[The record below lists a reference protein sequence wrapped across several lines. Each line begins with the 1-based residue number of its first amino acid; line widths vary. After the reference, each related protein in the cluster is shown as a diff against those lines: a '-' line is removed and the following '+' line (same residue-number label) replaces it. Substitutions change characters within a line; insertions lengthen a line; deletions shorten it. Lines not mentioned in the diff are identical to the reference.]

1 MDADTVAI
9 IVLYNADKNILR
21 NVLERL
27 CVQVGTCILVKNDDT
42 DISEIINNFI
52 NVRLIDL
59 CSNKGIAYAQNIGV
73 NIAKDLGAKY
83 ILFSDQDTVYPEN
96 YISEMKNNIKRFGD
110 KAILVP
116 SFYNLNR
123 GQIEP
128 ISLTMSKSIVPEL
141 NTQYEV
147 FHAISSGTFVLM
159 SSFID
164 IGYYD
169 EKLFIDWV
177 DFEWCWKARN
187 KGYKIICIPKIQIKH
202 NLGDN
207 VKSVLGKK
215 ITLRSQ
221 FRYYYMIR
229 NCLYLAKTSPYLN
242 KKEKNSLK
250 FRAIILIFGVL
261 LVDDKRIKNFA
272 TVKNAVRD
280 SKKMIKNYIGEYNE

>member
-1 MDADTVAI
+1 MVAAI
-9 IVLYNADKNILR
+9 IVLFNPEL
-21 NVLERL
+21 VLLEDVINSL
-27 CVQVGTCILVKNDDT
+27 EKQV
-42 DISEIINNFI
+42 DIIICINNGN
-52 NVRLIDL
+52 NVEFKHPKILIKNL
-59 CSNKGIAYAQNIGV
+59 NANKGIAYAQNVGV
-73 NIAKDLGAKY
+73 NIAEKLGAKY

-164 IGYYD
+164 IGYYE

>member
-1 MDADTVAI
+1 MVAAI
-9 IVLYNADKNILR
+9 IVLFNPEL
-21 NVLERL
+21 VLLKDVINSLEK
-27 CVQVGTCILVKNDDT
+27 QV
-42 DISEIINNFI
+42 DIIICINNGN
-52 NVRLIDL
+52 NVEFKHPKILIKNL
-59 CSNKGIAYAQNIGV
+59 NANKGIAYAQNIGV

-96 YISEMKNNIKRFGD
+96 YISEMKNSIKMYD
-110 KAILVP
+110 KVILVP

-128 ISLTMSKSIVPEL
+128 ISLTMSKSVVPKL

-147 FHAISSGTFVLM
+147 FHAISSGTFVSM

-164 IGYYD
+164 IGYYE

-177 DFEWCWKARN
+177 DFEWCWKARH

-202 NLGDN
+202 SLGDI

-229 NCLYLAKTSPYLN
+229 NCLYLSKKSPYLN
-242 KKEKNSLK
+242 RKEKCNLK
-250 FRAIILIFGVL
+250 IRAIILIFGIL
-261 LVDDKRIKNFA
+261 FADDKGIKNFN
-272 TVKNAVRD
+272 TVKNAIKD
-280 SKKMIKNYIGEYNE
+280 AKKMIKNI